1 MSLNLSDL
9 GLQEVVRE
17 IVNTLNAGYV
27 HIVRPSN
34 IASNPFN
41 APNLN
46 PPLLVNS
53 YPIISFEDGT
63 FHERLQFSSNA
74 GGIFRFK
81 MAIPQAEILMGDYAF
96 IDWSEN
102 TRIVSAVVKNVKYN
116 LSALSTVVVNANE
129 GVPYSWSDVQ
139 TLLP

>member
-1 MSLNLSDL
+1 MSLNLTDL
-9 GLQEVVRE
+9 GLQGVVRE

-63 FHERLQFSSNA
+63 FHERLQFSSNS
-74 GGIFRFK
+74 GGVFRFK

-116 LSALSTVVVNANE
+116 LSSLSTVVVNANE
-129 GVPYSWSDVQ
+129 GVPYSWSDVK

>member
-1 MSLNLSDL
+1 
-9 GLQEVVRE
+9 
-17 IVNTLNAGYV
+17 
-27 HIVRPSN
+27 
-34 IASNPFN
+34 
-41 APNLN
+41 
-46 PPLLVNS
+46 
-53 YPIISFEDGT
+53 
-63 FHERLQFSSNA
+63 
-74 GGIFRFK
+74 
-81 MAIPQAEILMGDYAF
+81 MGDYAF